1 MDRPKLVD
9 EFAALGLLRD
19 DLPAPP
25 PSPPPIGIVEAPG
38 PALSEDQMRS
48 VLRKAAASAG
58 DCVKTLAEA
67 MESMRGVQEAL
78 QAVADG
84 AWVEDGPTVE
94 IEAEPPPIPAVV
106 ALADTAKL
114 RAPVAELAAVIA
126 TTGGEVARAPA
137 TEAGEMPWVSSPVPF
152 GVAESPGAAA
162 VMVPESVPLPP
173 EDDPPPPTEK
183 KE

>member
-38 PALSEDQMRS
+38 PRLSEDQMRS
-48 VLRKAAASAG
+48 VLLRAAASAG
-58 DCVKTLAEA
+58 DCVATLAEA

-84 AWVEDGPTVE
+84 LGAEDEPTVE
-94 IEAEPPPIPAVV
+94 IEAEPPPIPSTV

-114 RAPVAELAAVIA
+114 RAPVVELAAVIA

-137 TEAGEMPWVSSPVPF
+137 TEAGELPWVSTPAPF
-152 GVAESPGAAA
+152 GVAEGFGAAA

-173 EDDPPPPTEK
+173 EDVPPPPAEEK
-183 KE
+183 E